1 MLATDILHLPA
12 GFYLLQYPDDL
23 GLSESTFLRYCGQ
36 PFGSFADLLAELR
49 ASLPDYSK
57 GDACIFDKVGGG
69 EGLRRALH
77 NAAQPRQALAAE
89 GAKRPVTYMD
99 KLVEAL
105 REIAPRRSALAIA
118 VVMRLHAG

>member
-1 MLATDILHLPA
+1 MHLR
-12 GFYLLQYPDDL
+12 Q
-23 GLSESTFLRYCGQ
+23 
-36 PFGSFADLLAELR
+36 
-49 ASLPDYSK
+49 
-57 GDACIFDKVGGG
+57 GGRRG
-69 EGLRRALH
+69 GLRRALH

>member
-69 EGLRRALH
+69 EVCGAPCTTRRS
-77 NAAQPRQALAAE
+77 R
-89 GAKRPVTYMD
+89 AKRSP
-99 KLVEAL
+99 L
-105 REIAPRRSALAIA
+105 RGRSA
-118 VVMRLHAG
+118 R